1 MGYVDRLS
9 HVDVLEGYF
18 KVLALDVGG
27 KVESNELVNF
37 VYGQG
42 IGGGVMNDEVSGER
56 TGPL

>member
-1 MGYVDRLS
+1 VDRLS